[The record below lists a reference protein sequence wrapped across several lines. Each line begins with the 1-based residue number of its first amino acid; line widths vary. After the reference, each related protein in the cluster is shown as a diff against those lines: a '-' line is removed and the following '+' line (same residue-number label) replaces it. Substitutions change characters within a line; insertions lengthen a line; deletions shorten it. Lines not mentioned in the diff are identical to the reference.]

1 MQPDLPAIQTNALTK
16 QYTAVKALDQVNL
29 SVPRGVIYGFLG
41 PNGAGKTT
49 LIKILMGFVRA
60 TSGSA
65 TIFGCEVWRQGVA
78 ARSHVGFLV
87 QPENLFPE
95 VSGLAHL
102 EHAARLSRRGSPLRP
117 MLMEAMELT
126 PEQLRRR
133 LGSYSKGMRQKLAL
147 IAAIQHDPNLL
158 ILDEPT
164 DGLDP
169 LIRRNFEEVLH
180 DLRGRGRTIFMSSH
194 DLAEVERLCELVG
207 IVRRGHLVT
216 EETIAGLKRFQRRR
230 AVISFDGPIPA
241 EALRSVPGVVDLSI
255 TDHTATVLTE
265 PNVNP
270 LIAFLADANPRDVIL
285 EPPGLDDIFMEFYED
300 AEPRAAAS

>member
-1 MQPDLPAIQTNALTK
+1 
-16 QYTAVKALDQVNL
+16 
-29 SVPRGVIYGFLG
+29 
-41 PNGAGKTT
+41 
-49 LIKILMGFVRA
+49 
-60 TSGSA
+60 
-65 TIFGCEVWRQGVA
+65 
-78 ARSHVGFLV
+78 
-87 QPENLFPE
+87 
-95 VSGLAHL
+95 
-102 EHAARLSRRGSPLRP
+102 
-117 MLMEAMELT
+117 MLMEAMDLT

-147 IAAIQHDPNLL
+147 IAAIQHDPDLL

-169 LIRRNFEEVLH
+169 LIRRNFEEVLR

-230 AVISFDGPIPA
+230 AVISFDGPIPV
-241 EALRSVPGVVDLSI
+241 EAIRSVPGVVDLSI
-255 TDHTATVLTE
+255 ADHTATVLTE

-270 LIAFLADANPRDVIL
+270 LIAFLADAKPRDVIL
-285 EPPGLDDIFMEFYED
+285 EPPGLDDIFMGFYED
-300 AEPRAAAS
+300 ADARAAGS